1 MNSPV
6 TAPIIAAGRVIRS
19 AARMKGRALGSMTV
33 RSWARRDAPITR
45 VTSSRPRGTCWKPAT
60 VLMKTMKNTKYA
72 AMRIFGVIPMPNQR
86 MNTGP
91 IATAG
96 TE

>member
-6 TAPIIAAGRVIRS
+6 TAPIMAAGKVIRS
-19 AARMKGRALGSMTV
+19 AARMNGNALGSMTV
-33 RSWARRDAPITR
+33 RSCARRDAPITR
-45 VTSSRPRGTCWKPAT
+45 VASSRPRGTCWNPAT
-60 VLMKTMKNTKYA
+60 VLMNTMKNTKYA
-72 AMRIFGVIPMPNQR
+72 AMRIFGAIPRPNHR

-91 IATAG
+91 MATAG